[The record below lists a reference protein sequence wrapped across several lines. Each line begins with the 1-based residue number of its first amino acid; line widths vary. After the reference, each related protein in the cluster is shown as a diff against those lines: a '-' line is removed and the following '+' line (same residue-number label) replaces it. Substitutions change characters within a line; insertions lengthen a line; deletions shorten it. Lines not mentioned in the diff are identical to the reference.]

1 MCELSMDNLGGWHWC
16 TKKEVKTWV
25 SAQGET
31 VFGEADPEPSS
42 PKSEF
47 FCLCLVKV
55 LSGF

>member
-1 MCELSMDNLGGWHWC
+1 MDNLGGWHWC
-16 TKKEVKTWV
+16 TKREVKTWV

-31 VFGEADPEPSS
+31 VFGGADPEPSS